1 MEVVLQGAV
10 GDELV
15 DEHPVVLRDAVAD
28 EGDEVAVVH
37 AADDLHLRLELAL
50 PLPAAGLELLHG
62 HALAVGQPPLVHA
75 PEPALADHVVP
86 GEVARDARQLLVA
99 EGRLGPRRLHAA
111 GLVLRPRRRREA
123 CRCSRVEA
131 ARRVGDAELTRR
143 RQAVVAVCSR
153 RECLCTLLAMV
164 TNELTTSN

>member
-1 MEVVLQGAV
+1 MEMVLQGAV

-99 EGRLGPRRLHAA
+99 EGRLGARRRLHAP

-123 CRCSRVEA
+123 RRCSRVEG
-131 ARRVGDAELTRR
+131 ARRVGGDAELTRR
-143 RQAVVAVCSR
+143 QVVVAVCSEHGFHWLR
-153 RECLCTLLAMV
+153 M
-164 TNELTTSN
+164 N